1 MSEKCPICNSELTP
15 GASVC
20 PACGYKLPGST
31 VEFQPINTGGVIAGR
46 EAEREKY
53 GELRIIRGPQ
63 TGLDISIKGGPLT
76 IGRDPQCD
84 IFLNDMTVSRHH
96 ATIESDEKGCII
108 RDTNSFN
115 GVWVN
120 DAMQECCLL
129 KSGDVIQIGAFCLM
143 YREHL

>member
-1 MSEKCPICNSELTP
+1 MSEQCPICNSELEP

-20 PACGYKLPGST
+20 PACGYRLPGST
-31 VEFQPINTGGVIAGR
+31 VEFQPISTDGVLAGQSDNR
-46 EAEREKY
+46 ERF

-63 TGLDISIKGGPLT
+63 TGLDISIKGGPLS

-84 IFLNDMTVSRHH
+84 IFLNDMTVSRQH
-96 ATIESDEKGCII
+96 AEIETDEKGCII
-108 RDTNSFN
+108 KDTNSFN

-120 DAMQECCLL
+120 DSMVERCLL
-129 KSGDVIQIGAFCLM
+129 KSGDVIQLGAFCLM